1 MTAFAVLSITGRVV
15 KEKIRQ
21 AVRALT
27 KKSQPITTP
36 GIPLISLFQ
45 LLKTPQKMFL
55 EMKLF

>member
-27 KKSQPITTP
+27 KKSQSITTS
-36 GIPLISLFQ
+36 GIPLIALFQ
-45 LLKTPQKMFL
+45 LLKMPQKVFI

>member
-1 MTAFAVLSITGRVV
+1 MTAFTVLSITGRVV

-27 KKSQPITTP
+27 KKSQSITTS
-36 GIPLISLFQ
+36 GIPLIALFQ
-45 LLKTPQKMFL
+45 LLKTPQKVFI